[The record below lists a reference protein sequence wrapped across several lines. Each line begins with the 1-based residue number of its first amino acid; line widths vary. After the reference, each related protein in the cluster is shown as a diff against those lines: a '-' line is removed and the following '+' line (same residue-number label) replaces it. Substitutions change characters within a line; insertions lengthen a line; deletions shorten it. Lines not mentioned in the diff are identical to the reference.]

1 MNKKIHIVLADDH
14 QIFRDGIKALLSD
27 IDDFKVVAEASNGDE
42 LLRMLETS
50 EPDIIIMDI
59 SMPGISGIE
68 LTRKISELYPQI
80 AVLILSMHSNED
92 FVINSVINGAK
103 GYLPKDTGRKEL
115 LEAIYDIADGDEYF
129 GKLITSNMMKSF
141 IKKTQ
146 KKFLPVD
153 KENQLTSREIEIIQQ
168 IGKGLSN
175 KEIADKLFISVRTV
189 DSHKNHMMQK
199 LKLRSTAEIII
210 YAIKNKIIEIE

>member
-115 LEAIYDIADGDEYF
+115 LEAIYAIADGDEYF